1 MDVTTCINEA
11 KESMEMALEYLEET
25 LSHIRAGKANPK
37 LIDNIR
43 VDSYGSHVP
52 VNNVASV
59 TTPDARS
66 IMIKPWDKSMFPVIE
81 KAIIDSDLGIMPEN
95 NGEMIILNIPPL
107 TEDRRKQLTKQ
118 CKGEGEDTKISIRNA
133 RRDAFDELKKAVKEG
148 LAEDAQKSAEEDIQK
163 LHDLYVKKVEEALA
177 DKEKE
182 IMTV

>member
-1 MDVTTCINEA
+1 
-11 KESMEMALEYLEET
+11 
-25 LSHIRAGKANPK
+25 
-37 LIDNIR
+37 
-43 VDSYGSHVP
+43 
-52 VNNVASV
+52 
-59 TTPDARS
+59 
-66 IMIKPWDKSMFPVIE
+66 MFPVIE